1 MKKTLQ
7 ITIFL
12 TISFLF
18 SPAKVLAQWNQPQW
32 VIDRYEPHVYNFVYN
47 SVNESLAYRL
57 LRPINYNPNQ
67 SYPVVITLHGYTG
80 FNEVTAN
87 DYNINNLRYFNQ
99 EFAKDSIRLAHPTYV
114 VCLQGIKNADGTV
127 DMWNRKYLNGVQ
139 QIIATLPNVN
149 SDKIYVL
156 GQSAG
161 GFGTNKFISYDP
173 SYFAA
178 AISVSAQGG
187 NDINLVDREELIN
200 FNLWTMHGDTDTTM
214 NYSSDVDLFNYMQSR
229 NAKMK
234 FTTFIGRGHS
244 TEPFIVAS
252 YGTAGTEVLKIYDT
266 DTGLTNI
273 KNINYTTQ
281 YAGSDSDPE
290 PNTLDWLFSKSLN
303 GALGV
308 NGIKKDELELIVYPN
323 PSHSVVNWNDSPKI
337 DDIAVIDVNG
347 KIVKRVAKPSSNSI
361 DLSSLKNGVY
371 FLKLREDNKEL
382 TKRIIKK

>member
-12 TISFLF
+12 AIGFLF

-32 VIDRYEPHVYNFVYN
+32 VIDQYEPHVYNFVYN
-47 SVNESLAYRL
+47 SANASLAYRL
-57 LRPINYNPNQ
+57 LRPINYNSNQ
-67 SYPVVITLHGYTG
+67 LYPVVITLHGYTG
-80 FNEVTAN
+80 FNKVTAS
-87 DYNINNLRYFNQ
+87 DYNINNLRYINQ

-127 DMWNRKYLNGVQ
+127 DMWNRKYLNGVK
-139 QIIATLPNVN
+139 QIIAALPNVDSN
-149 SDKIYVL
+149 KIYVL

-187 NDINLVDREELIN
+187 NDLDLVDREALIN

-214 NYSSDVDLFNYMQSR
+214 NYSSDVELFNYMQSR

-234 FTTFIGRGHS
+234 FTTFLNMGHS
-244 TEPFIVAS
+244 TEFYLVGS
-252 YGTAGTEVLKIYDT
+252 YTNAGVKRTLIADTATGTTILRVF
-266 DTGLTNI
+266 
-273 KNINYTTQ
+273 NYTTQ
-281 YAGSDSDPE
+281 YAGSSSDPE

-303 GALGV
+303 GTLDV
-308 NGIKKDELELIVYPN
+308 NENEQDLNVYPN
-323 PSHSVVNWNDSPKI
+323 PTHSEISWNYSSNVDEIVVVN
-337 DDIAVIDVNG
+337 VIG
-347 KIVKRVAKPSSNSI
+347 KIVLRVTMPATNSI
-361 DLSSLKNGVY
+361 DLSNLESGIY
-371 FLKLREDNKEL
+371 FLKIQKNNSVI
-382 TKRIIKK
+382 TKKIVKK